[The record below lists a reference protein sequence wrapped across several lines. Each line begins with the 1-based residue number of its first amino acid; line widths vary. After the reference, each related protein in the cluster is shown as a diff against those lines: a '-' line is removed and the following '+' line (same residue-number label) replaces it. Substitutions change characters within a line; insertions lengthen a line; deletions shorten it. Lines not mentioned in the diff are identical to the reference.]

1 MHGNT
6 NLLLSS
12 AFSVESVE
20 QFVVK
25 FRVNV
30 VENQAFLLLGCI
42 LGLKWIDIKL
52 LPSSFAKCKFGK
64 CTLMHP
70 LLLAM

>member
-1 MHGNT
+1 MHRNT

-20 QFVVK
+20 HVVK

-30 VENQAFLLLGCI
+30 AENQAFLLLGCI
-42 LGLKWIDIKL
+42 LGLKWIDVKL